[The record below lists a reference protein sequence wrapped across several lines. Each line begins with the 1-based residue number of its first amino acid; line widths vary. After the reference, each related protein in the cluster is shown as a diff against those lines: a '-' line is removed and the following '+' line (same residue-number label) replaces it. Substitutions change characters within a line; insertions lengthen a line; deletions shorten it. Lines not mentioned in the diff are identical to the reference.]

1 MPGKHAA
8 VITVGLNAAASSLA
22 AGDYTA
28 TIWFTNLSTG
38 YVASRQ
44 FTLTV
49 SSLLVQNGGFETGSF
64 SGWTQSGNTADT
76 LITPSSSYV
85 HSGAYGAELGP
96 SGSLGYLSQTLPTVA
111 GQAYLLS
118 FWLDSPAS
126 GTPNQFSVSWN
137 GTTVFNQTN
146 LPAFSWTN
154 VQILVAASTA
164 NTVLQFGFRCD
175 PAYFGLDDISVA
187 PINAPVLRPL
197 AKANATMQ
205 FLLYTTVGTA
215 YQVQY
220 VTNLCQTNWI
230 NVGQPFTA
238 TNSSTT
244 FTDAGASDPQRFY
257 RMVTSP

>member
-1 MPGKHAA
+1 M
-8 VITVGLNAAASSLA
+8 
-22 AGDYTA
+22 
-28 TIWFTNLSTG
+28 
-38 YVASRQ
+38 
-44 FTLTV
+44 
-49 SSLLVQNGGFETGSF
+49 
-64 SGWTQSGNTADT
+64 
-76 LITPSSSYV
+76 
-85 HSGAYGAELGP
+85 
-96 SGSLGYLSQTLPTVA
+96 
-111 GQAYLLS
+111 
-118 FWLDSPAS
+118 
-126 GTPNQFSVSWN
+126 
-137 GTTVFNQTN
+137 FNQTN